1 MAKGIDLSRILA
13 SAYPIVLMYFIA
25 HGHVAEYIAAGIM
38 TEILNLVH

>member
-1 MAKGIDLSRILA
+1 MAKGIDWSRILA

-38 TEILNLVH
+38 TGILNLLH